1 MNFPQQ
7 HIKAVIFDLDGTL
20 VRSPLD
26 LKRARIELG
35 LGKIDKP
42 LLEAI
47 SSMPVP
53 KQQEAIRLLMAYEA
67 CACKESVPAWRARQ
81 TIDTIRCLGMK
92 VAILTRNQR
101 RTTRIM
107 VSMHQLHVDAV
118 VTRDDGPVKPHPYG
132 IRQICRWFRIAPHQA
147 VMVGDHDL
155 DLLTAQRAGARSVLL
170 ADPRRSAGSCT
181 QVVSELPHLVE
192 LIQQPEKTWPCV
204 V

>member
-35 LGKIDKP
+35 LDKIDKP
-42 LLEAI
+42 LLEAVRSLPI
-47 SSMPVP
+47 PE
-53 KQQEAIRLLMAYEA
+53 QQEAIRLLTVYEVR
-67 CACKESVPAWRARQ
+67 ACKQSVPAWRARQ
-81 TIDTIRCLGMK
+81 TIDAIRCLGIK

-101 RTTRIM
+101 RTTRTM
-107 VSMHQLHVDAV
+107 VRIHQLDVDAV

-132 IRQICRWFRIAPHQA
+132 IRQICRWFRINPCQA
-147 VMVGDHDL
+147 IMVGDHDL

-170 ADPRRSAGSCT
+170 ADPRGSAGSKAL
-181 QVVSELPHLVE
+181 VVSELPHLVE
-192 LIQQPEKTWPCV
+192 LIQQAEKTWPCV
-204 V
+204 E